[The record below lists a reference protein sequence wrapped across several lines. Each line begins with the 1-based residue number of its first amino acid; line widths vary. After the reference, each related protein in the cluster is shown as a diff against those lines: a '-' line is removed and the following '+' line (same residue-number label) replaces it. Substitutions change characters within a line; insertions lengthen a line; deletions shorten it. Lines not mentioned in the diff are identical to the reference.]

1 MPLSEFSAPLPR
13 MAANNVA
20 AGGHNRVTIQHGSLP
35 GVVIRHGKRARR
47 PHLQQPG
54 AGALAGPMPT
64 WTSFMLE
71 IASSELG
78 IRGTAGLPNLAA
90 SPSEL
95 NIRR

>member
-1 MPLSEFSAPLPR
+1 MMKCNLGTQTNTRP
-13 MAANNVA
+13 
-20 AGGHNRVTIQHGSLP
+20 
-35 GVVIRHGKRARR
+35 VIRHGKRARR

-90 SPSEL
+90 SPKVQRDA
-95 NIRR
+95 NKTVAPKIRLA